1 MSLSDSLGAAICKI
15 KNAQAANK
23 EVVVLSHSGLI
34 VAVLKILEKEGF
46 ISSFTVNESV
56 KIPQVRVFLKVGS
69 GLLSVLKRVSRPG
82 LRKYCSLPDIP
93 RFMGGLGLVILS
105 TPKGVVSAS
114 EAKKLGVGGEVL
126 CYVF

>member
-23 EVVVLSHSGLI
+23 EVVDLSHSGLI

-46 ISSFTVNESV
+46 ISSFAVDENV
-56 KIPQVRVFLKVGS
+56 KIRQVKVFLKTGS

-82 LRKYCSLPDIP
+82 LRRYCSLPDIP